1 MKPVRYVLLSP
12 SGNLT
17 ALVTGTW
24 DAADEPA
31 ITRRLLQVSEQVA
44 YLEKPTQ
51 AGALARV
58 RLMGGEF
65 CGNAAMA
72 AAGWL
77 IRDRLREGTEET
89 VPLEVSGAQGVLSC
103 RIRGLAEDFEGTV
116 PMPQV
121 LSVWDKTRFG
131 VPLTAV
137 RMEGILHLVRESD
150 KPLEKEAAENL
161 LKTIAAQ
168 VPDAAV
174 GLLDRNAG
182 TGAIRPLVFVRGSGS
197 LVWETA
203 CGSGTAAIGALE
215 AMRQGKTTETA
226 VPQPGGIIRTSAV
239 FREDQF
245 PSVSITGIVKILS
258 ESDL

>member
-24 DAADEPA
+24 ETADEPE

-44 YLEKPTQ
+44 YLEKPTKT
-51 AGALARV
+51 GVLARV

-77 IRDRLREGTEET
+77 IRDRLLEGMEET
-89 VPLEVSGAQGVLSC
+89 VPLEVSGTRDILPC
-103 RIRGLAEDFEGTV
+103 RIRGRKEGFEGTV
-116 PMPQV
+116 PMPPI
-121 LSVWDKTRFG
+121 LEIWSEARFG
-131 VPLTAV
+131 IPLMAV

-150 KPLEKEAAENL
+150 TSLEKEAAENL
-161 LKTIAAQ
+161 LKAIAAQ

-203 CGSGTAAIGALE
+203 CGSGTAAIGAVE
-215 AMRQGKTTETA
+215 AMRQGKTAETA
-226 VPQPGGIIRTSAV
+226 VPQPGGIIRASAV
-239 FREDQF
+239 FRKGQL
-245 PSVSITGIVKILS
+245 PSVSITGAVKILS